1 MCNAGARTPW
11 EMAVKMVSLGKVW
24 QASTGKGTARER
36 WESSSGCGDHGER
49 REKRREVQV
58 KPQQP

>member
-1 MCNAGARTPW
+1 MCNGRAGTAW

-36 WESSSGCGDHGER
+36 WESSSGCRDHGER
-49 REKRREVQV
+49 REKRMEVQV